1 MKEFK
6 KLSPKKKFGQNFIED
21 QVLLNELVDLIE
33 IEKKDIFV
41 EIGPGTGNLTELII
55 NKSTS
60 CTSVEIDR
68 NLVPLLEKRFK
79 NIKGFKL
86 INRDILSFNINTIS
100 VMAKKASA
108 LLAIFHTISRA
119 QYLNG
124 ASKI

>member
-55 NKSTS
+55 NRSAS

-100 VMAKKASA
+100 EGEKKHPHCWQSSIQS
-108 LLAIFHTISRA
+108 LEPNT
-119 QYLNG
+119 
-124 ASKI
+124 

>member
-55 NKSTS
+55 NR
-60 CTSVEIDR
+60 SVSYTHLTLPTR
-68 NLVPLLEKRFK
+68 
-79 NIKGFKL
+79 
-86 INRDILSFNINTIS
+86 
-100 VMAKKASA
+100 
-108 LLAIFHTISRA
+108 IFV
-119 QYLNG
+119 
-124 ASKI
+124 

>member
-55 NKSTS
+55 
-60 CTSVEIDR
+60 I
-68 NLVPLLEKRFK
+68 NLTLAPLS
-79 NIKGFKL
+79 KL
-86 INRDILSFNINTIS
+86 IEI
-100 VMAKKASA
+100 
-108 LLAIFHTISRA
+108 
-119 QYLNG
+119 
-124 ASKI
+124 